1 MFILDTD
8 DVNELGRKLVQ
19 KVWEMYKK
27 KGP

>member
-19 KVWEMYKK
+19 KVWEMYKEN
-27 KGP
+27 GP